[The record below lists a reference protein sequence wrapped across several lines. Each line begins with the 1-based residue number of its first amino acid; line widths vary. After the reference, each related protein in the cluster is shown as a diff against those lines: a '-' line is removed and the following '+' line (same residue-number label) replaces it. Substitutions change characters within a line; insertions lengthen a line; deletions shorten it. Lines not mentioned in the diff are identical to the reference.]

1 MNSKE
6 LNNGEEEIN
15 LDDPAWK
22 PLKSKRQIFEG
33 TDAQFQ
39 SGSIANIESSK
50 NFSSISNIK
59 KFDIESGIV
68 EQRKSAVIESKETTI
83 EKTEPNIAA
92 YRASSEAKQLR
103 QLLENNSVTS
113 PTKPIYKKEL
123 PLTPSKKLPP
133 KPISNKGSD
142 KDIQV
147 ST

>member
-59 KFDIESGIV
+59 K
-68 EQRKSAVIESKETTI
+68 
-83 EKTEPNIAA
+83 
-92 YRASSEAKQLR
+92 
-103 QLLENNSVTS
+103 LLLLFYINLII
-113 PTKPIYKKEL
+113 IY
-123 PLTPSKKLPP
+123 TF
-133 KPISNKGSD
+133 
-142 KDIQV
+142 
-147 ST
+147 